1 MSTDFETALAVA
13 IEEKYVY
20 CEKTVLPQILEN
32 YRGLHSCALNLLN
45 ILTKKGLITAD
56 PDRLDK
62 KIPDIIVPDSEP
74 FNEQERSKE
83 LGIRLSDFE
92 RILDFISNTF
102 KLSIKTLT
110 IDRIKKLLALNST
123 FLWNSLT
130 PNNTKPNSQGLGV
143 IIQSILQ
150 GKDGLTKNMVTD
162 ILSNASKFTSK
173 INTSLKEV
181 TDFQREY
188 YKYTIRQDILPKLN
202 LNPAVAAKNLDAV
215 VQQIKKAIISID
227 RKQIVYTELIGEL
240 VNESYGPQKE
250 TSQAALFE
258 RLKTVSAQP
267 EQKKT
272 PKINTRAMLM
282 DAVRIFSGLAPQLEA
297 INYKLIEN
305 KNILASEHN
314 SFWDKI
320 KEAFKKAF
328 NIPDK
333 PIQYDLTIID
343 SVTQMQR
350 HELLDFQP
358 FVDDLNRRI
367 HLYASFSSPDLPG
380 YQKMLKISEQ
390 DICEFLSKHLSD
402 CQRIMIRLTA
412 LDTYFKTTANSQNK
426 NRIKGMKIELT
437 AIKNTLIKSNQYKA
451 EYTSYIEEQRQMRQ
465 LGIIH
470 DDE

>member
-1 MSTDFETALAVA
+1 M
-13 IEEKYVY
+13 
-20 CEKTVLPQILEN
+20 
-32 YRGLHSCALNLLN
+32 
-45 ILTKKGLITAD
+45 
-56 PDRLDK
+56 
-62 KIPDIIVPDSEP
+62 
-74 FNEQERSKE
+74 
-83 LGIRLSDFE
+83 
-92 RILDFISNTF
+92 
-102 KLSIKTLT
+102 T